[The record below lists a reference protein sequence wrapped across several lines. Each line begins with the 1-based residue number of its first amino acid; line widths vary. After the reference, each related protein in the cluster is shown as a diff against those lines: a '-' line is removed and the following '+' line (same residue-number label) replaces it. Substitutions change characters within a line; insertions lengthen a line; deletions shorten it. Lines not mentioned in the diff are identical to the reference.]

1 MFFDQYDASPA
12 GEHFVSCKE
21 ASLYLQSYFRD
32 RKNQKVEQMAANVEQ
47 VGNVA
52 SETVS
57 KLQVSTA
64 YALLVLLVLM

>member
-1 MFFDQYDASPA
+1 MLQLNFFDQYDVSPA

-32 RKNQKVEQMAANVEQ
+32 RDNQKTDQMAASVEQ

-57 KLQVSTA
+57 KLQLSTA
-64 YALLVLLVLM
+64 FAL

>member
-1 MFFDQYDASPA
+1 MFFDQYDVSPA

-32 RKNQKVEQMAANVEQ
+32 RDNQKIDQMAANVEQ

-57 KLQVSTA
+57 ISMLKYFYLQFASC
-64 YALLVLLVLM
+64 LI

>member
-1 MFFDQYDASPA
+1 MCILSHVTCLLQLNVFDQYDVSPA

-21 ASLYLQSYFRD
+21 ASLYLQSYFKDRD
-32 RKNQKVEQMAANVEQ
+32 NQKIDQMAANAEQ

-57 KLQVSTA
+57 K
-64 YALLVLLVLM
+64 Y